1 MKLYNTMSRA
11 LEEFTPLNGN
21 KVGLYTCGPTV
32 YNYAHIGNYRAY
44 IFEDILRRVLKFAG
58 HDVTQVMNLTDVDDK
73 TIRGAMDAGVSL
85 DDYTRTYKEA
95 FFEDLKTLRVDPAE
109 HYPAATEHVEEMI
122 RLIERLF
129 ENEAAYQSD
138 DGSVYFN
145 VSAYAD
151 YGKLAH
157 LDISGLQSGARV
169 AQDEY
174 EKDNVADFA
183 LWKAWDKD
191 DGDVVWESPWGR
203 GRPGWHIECSA
214 MSMRYLG
221 ESFDIHT
228 GGVDNMFPHHE
239 NEIAQ
244 AEAATGKPFVQTWLH
259 CEHLRV
265 NGKKM
270 AKSLGN
276 FFTLRDLIEKGY
288 TGREIRYLL
297 LSAHYRQEL
306 NFTLSA
312 LDAAR
317 TALGRLDE
325 FRVRLTEKAEG
336 EAGARPD
343 WAAAGRDGFRA
354 GVEDD
359 LGMPQALA
367 ALFDMAHNGNRAL
380 DAGDVDGAGAAAAL
394 TVLDEMDSVLALK
407 PDSAAAGPDAAVQAL
422 LDERATARSEK
433 RWADSDRIRDEL
445 AAMGWEVRD
454 TPEGQKL
461 RSLA

>member
-1 MKLYNTMSRA
+1 S
-11 LEEFTPLNGN
+11 
-21 KVGLYTCGPTV
+21 
-32 YNYAHIGNYRAY
+32 
-44 IFEDILRRVLKFAG
+44 
-58 HDVTQVMNLTDVDDK
+58 
-73 TIRGAMDAGVSL
+73 
-85 DDYTRTYKEA
+85 
-95 FFEDLKTLRVDPAE
+95 
-109 HYPAATEHVEEMI
+109 ATEHIEEMI

-183 LWKAWDKD
+183 LWKAWDEA
-191 DGDVVWESPWGR
+191 DGDVVWDSPWGR

-214 MSMRYLG
+214 MSMKYLG

-276 FFTLRDLIEKGY
+276 FFTLRDLVEKGY

-325 FRVRLTEKAEG
+325 FRARLTEKAEG
-336 EAGARPD
+336 EAGSLPD

-367 ALFDMAHNGNRAL
+367 ALFDMVHNGNRAL

-394 TVLDEMDSVLALK
+394 AVLDEMDSVLALK
-407 PDSAAAGPDAAVQAL
+407 PDAAAAGPDDAVQAL
-422 LDERATARSEK
+422 LDERATARREK
-433 RWADSDRIRDEL
+433 QWADSDRIRDEL

>member
-1 MKLYNTMSRA
+1 
-11 LEEFTPLNGN
+11 
-21 KVGLYTCGPTV
+21 
-32 YNYAHIGNYRAY
+32 
-44 IFEDILRRVLKFAG
+44 
-58 HDVTQVMNLTDVDDK
+58 
-73 TIRGAMDAGVSL
+73 VSL
-85 DDYTRTYKEA
+85 DDYTRTYKDA
-95 FFEDLKTLRVDPAE
+95 FFEDLKTLRVEPAE
-109 HYPAATEHVEEMI
+109 YYPAATEHIPEMI
-122 RLIERLF
+122 ALIERLF
-129 ENEAAYQSD
+129 ENGAAYQSD

-183 LWKAWDKD
+183 LWKSWDEE
-191 DGDVVWESPWGR
+191 DGDVAWDSPWGR

-214 MSMRYLG
+214 MSMKYLG

-244 AEAATGKPFVQTWLH
+244 AQAATGKPFVQAWLH

-265 NGKKM
+265 DGKKM

-276 FFTLRDLIEKGY
+276 FFTLRDLLDKGY

-312 LDAAR
+312 LDASR

-325 FRVRLTEKAEG
+325 FRTRLTEMAAD
-336 EAGARPD
+336 EAGELPE

-359 LGMPQALA
+359 LGTPQALA
-367 ALFDMAHNGNRAL
+367 ALFDMVHKGNRAL
-380 DAGDVDGAGAAAAL
+380 DAGEVDGPGAAAAL
-394 TVLDEMDSVLALK
+394 AVLDELDSVLALK
-407 PDSAAAGPDAAVQAL
+407 PDAAADGPDEAVQAL
-422 LDERATARSEK
+422 LDERAAARTEK

-461 RSLA
+461 RRLA